1 MVKFKAQL
9 FSQGALVG
17 GKSKIKGKSALFSDT
32 RSLKYTLKT
41 PGDLPKGRVL
51 SPIPQTV

>member
-9 FSQGALVG
+9 LSQGALVG
-17 GKSKIKGKSALFSDT
+17 GESKIKGKSVPFSDT
-32 RSLKYTLKT
+32 RSLKYTSKS